1 MNYLSFDIG
10 IKNLAYCILTP
21 EKEIIKWDII
31 NLNENP
37 ICEAHLRKKC
47 EKQSS
52 HFIKDKQTGETHY
65 YCASHSKKHPKC
77 KKLNTNYD
85 IFQLS
90 KTCIKKL
97 SDIDLSSVKIVL
109 LENQPAL
116 KNPTMKSIQ
125 MIVYSFFMM
134 KGVLDESNPV
144 SEIHMV
150 NARNK
155 LKVYKG
161 TPIECNIK
169 EKYKR
174 NKYLSVEYTR
184 NMILSEKECFQKLF
198 SDSKKKDDLADSY
211 LQGIY
216 WIEK

>member
-10 IKNLAYCILTP
+10 IKNLAYCELTP
-21 EKEIIKWDII
+21 EKKIVRWGIF
-31 NLNENP
+31 NLNQNP
-37 ICEAHLRKKC
+37 QCEAHLRKKC
-47 EKQSS
+47 QKQASY
-52 HFIKDKQTGETHY
+52 IQKKGNTCHY
-65 YCASHSKKHPKC
+65 FCTAHSKKQKGC

-85 IFQLS
+85 LFNLSKYCFEQLS
-90 KTCIKKL
+90 SL
-97 SDIDLSSVKIVL
+97 DLSQVKVVL

-125 MIVYSFFMM
+125 MVVYSFFMM
-134 KGVLDESNPV
+134 QGVLVDTLPTD
-144 SEIHMV
+144 EIHMV

-161 TPIECNIK
+161 PPIECSIK

-174 NKYLSVEYTR
+174 NKFLSVKYTEQ
-184 NMILSEKECFQKLF
+184 MIENEESEFITYFEE
-198 SDSKKKDDLADSY
+198 SKKKDDLADAY

>member
-21 EKEIIKWDII
+21 EKKIIEWNII

-47 EKQSS
+47 ETQSS
-52 HFIKDKQTGETHY
+52 RILFDKKTKETHY
-65 YCASHSKKHPKC
+65 YCSAHSKKYKGC
-77 KKLNTNYD
+77 KKINANYD

-90 KTCIKKL
+90 KTCIQKL
-97 SDIDLSSVKIVL
+97 SDIDLSTIHIVL

-134 KGVLDESNPV
+134 KGVLEDTNPIE
-144 SEIHMV
+144 EIHMV

-161 TPIECNIK
+161 PPVECSIK
-169 EKYKR
+169 DKYRR
-174 NKYLSVEYTR
+174 NKFLSVEYTKQ
-184 NMILSEKECFQKLF
+184 MIQSDEEQFQEQF
-198 SDSKKKDDLADSY
+198 TGSKKKDDLADAY